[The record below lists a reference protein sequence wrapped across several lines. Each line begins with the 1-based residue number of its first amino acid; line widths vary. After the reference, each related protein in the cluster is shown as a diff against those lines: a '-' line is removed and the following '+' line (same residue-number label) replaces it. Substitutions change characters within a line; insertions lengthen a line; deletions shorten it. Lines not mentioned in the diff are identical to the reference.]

1 MTFNDLTIRWRI
13 TIGMGL
19 ILLLA
24 VLSTGFTLY
33 QNIGIKYETGE
44 VAKSWIPAI
53 ENLGRM
59 KDQLSNHYLS
69 VGRRLSSGEQSG
81 GEAFAQ
87 SLQTIENTLGEATR
101 IYAATLETYQPGDPA
116 AVVEER
122 LYADYSGKRDAYMQL
137 AAESLRKYSDAMGP
151 WELQSIQEQFFNE
164 APTLFQNTF
173 DAMQAILAFNLE
185 STSKSAQKAADMVV
199 SAEIAMLVSTA
210 ILVVLALWLIW
221 FIPRSVTE
229 PVNDAVAVAQRIA
242 EGDLTRRIHVNRKDE
257 LGHLLRNLDQMQE
270 RLVDLVRHLRLNAD
284 NVASASQEIE
294 QGNHDLS
301 ARTENQASALEETA
315 ASMEELGVTVKQ
327 NASSAT
333 EANQLVKNASHL
345 AQQGGEVVA
354 EVVETM
360 RGIHDS
366 SRKIGDIIGV
376 IDGIAFQTNILAL
389 NAAVEAARA
398 GEAGRGF
405 AVVASEVRT
414 LAQRSSDAAK
424 QIRALIHTSAER
436 VEKGTDLVN
445 RAGESMASV
454 VDAIQRVTQIMAR
467 ISEASQ
473 EQAMGVEQVTE
484 AVGQIDQ
491 TTQQNAALV
500 EEIAAAATGLK
511 AQAQELVRAAGSF
524 KLASGETASPMAL
537 EWRAS

>member
-1 MTFNDLTIRWRI
+1 MSFNDLTIRLRI

-24 VLSTGFTLY
+24 VLSTAFTLY
-33 QNIGIKYETGE
+33 QNISIKYETGE
-44 VAKSWIPAI
+44 VAESWIPAI

-59 KDQLSNHYLS
+59 KDQLSNHYLA

-81 GEAFAQ
+81 AEAFAQ
-87 SLQTIENTLGEATR
+87 QLKTIEDTLTQATD
-101 IYAATLETYQPGDPA
+101 IYAATLLTYQPGDPA
-116 AVVEER
+116 AAVEER
-122 LYADYSGKRDAYMQL
+122 LYAEYRNKRDAYMKL
-137 AAESLRKYSDAMGP
+137 AHDSLQKFQDAMGP

-164 APTLFQNTF
+164 GPALFQGAF

-185 STSKSAQKAADMVV
+185 GTAKSAQKAADLVV
-199 SAEIAMLVSTA
+199 TAEVTLLISTA
-210 ILVVLALWLIW
+210 ILVALALWLIW

-242 EGDLTRRIHVNRKDE
+242 EGDLTRRIQVSRKDE
-257 LGHLLRNLDQMQE
+257 LGHLLRNLDQMQA
-270 RLVDLVRHLRLNAD
+270 RLVELVRHLRLSAD
-284 NVASASQEIE
+284 SVASASKEIE

-327 NASSAT
+327 NAASAS
-333 EANQLVKNASHL
+333 EANGLVKNAADL
-345 AQQGGEVVA
+345 AQQSGAVVA

-366 SRKIGDIIGV
+366 SRQIGDIIGV

-405 AVVASEVRT
+405 AVVASEVRS
-414 LAQRSSDAAK
+414 LAQRSAEAAK

-445 RAGESMASV
+445 RAGASMASV
-454 VDAIQRVTQIMAR
+454 VEAIQRVTQIMAR

-473 EQAMGVEQVTE
+473 EQASGVAQVSE
-484 AVGQIDQ
+484 AVSQIDQ

-500 EEIAAAATGLK
+500 EQIAAAATGLQS
-511 AQAQELVRAAGSF
+511 QAQELVRAAGSF
-524 KLASGETASPMAL
+524 KLASGESAAPL
-537 EWRAS
+537 GIEWRAS

>member
-1 MTFNDLTIRWRI
+1 MSFNDLTIRLRI

-24 VLSTGFTLY
+24 VLSTAFTLY
-33 QNIGIKYETGE
+33 QNISIKYETGE
-44 VAKSWIPAI
+44 VAESWIPAI

-59 KDQLSNHYLS
+59 KDQLSNHYLA

-81 GEAFAQ
+81 AEAFAQ
-87 SLQTIENTLGEATR
+87 QLKTIEDTLTQATD
-101 IYAATLETYQPGDPA
+101 IYAATLLTYQPGDPA
-116 AVVEER
+116 AAVEER
-122 LYADYSGKRDAYMQL
+122 LYAEYRSKRDAYMKL
-137 AAESLRKYSDAMGP
+137 AHDSLQKFQDAMGP

-164 APTLFQNTF
+164 GPALFQGAF

-185 STSKSAQKAADMVV
+185 GTAKSAEKAADLVV
-199 SAEIAMLVSTA
+199 TAEVTLLISTA
-210 ILVVLALWLIW
+210 ILVALALWLIW

-242 EGDLTRRIHVNRKDE
+242 EGDLTRRIQVSRKDE
-257 LGHLLRNLDQMQE
+257 LGHLLRNLDQMQA
-270 RLVDLVRHLRLNAD
+270 RLVELVRHLRLSAD
-284 NVASASQEIE
+284 SVASASKEIE

-327 NASSAT
+327 NAASAS
-333 EANQLVKNASHL
+333 EANGLVKNASNL
-345 AQQGGEVVA
+345 AQQSGAVVA

-366 SRKIGDIIGV
+366 SRQIGDIIGV

-405 AVVASEVRT
+405 AVVASEVRS
-414 LAQRSSDAAK
+414 LAQRSAEAAK

-436 VEKGTDLVN
+436 VEKGTELVN

-454 VDAIQRVTQIMAR
+454 VEAIQRVTQIMAR

-473 EQAMGVEQVTE
+473 EQASGVAQVSE
-484 AVGQIDQ
+484 AVSQIDQ

-500 EEIAAAATGLK
+500 EQIAAAATGLQS
-511 AQAQELVRAAGSF
+511 QAQELVRAAGSF
-524 KLASGETASPMAL
+524 KLASGESAAPL
-537 EWRAS
+537 GIEWRAS